1 MSDDSTPPLDTSSSL
16 VDLASDL
23 GDSQEVSKDL
33 QMLLQRGLHGA
44 KLPKAL
50 RSQKA
55 GEAFQSAFEVIGG
68 VTRLALWA
76 DKNPDKFYPLFA
88 RMIPQT
94 VAPVVAGL
102 PQTDTKN
109 KLDDMPWLTA
119 QRHTYKYQQ
128 SSDKLTIEDAKVKST
143 TPPEGD

>member
-1 MSDDSTPPLDTSSSL
+1 MADDFTPPLDQAAQL
-16 VDLASDL
+16 ADIASDL
-23 GDSQEVSKDL
+23 GDTGGISKDL
-33 QMLLQRGLHGA
+33 QLLLERGLHGA
-44 KLPKAL
+44 KLPKQL

-94 VAPVVAGL
+94 VAPVVAQL
-102 PQTDTKN
+102 PQTDNKG

-119 QRHTYKYQQ
+119 QRHLYKVAPAQ
-128 SSDKLTIEDAKVKST
+128 LDAPQDV
-143 TPPEGD
+143 TPKGE

>member
-1 MSDDSTPPLDTSSSL
+1 MDDPTAPPIDQAAQLADIASELSESDI
-16 VDLASDL
+16 
-23 GDSQEVSKDL
+23 SKDL
-33 QMLLQRGLHGA
+33 AMLLHRGLHGS
-44 KLPKAL
+44 KLPKQL
-50 RSQKA
+50 RSQRA

-102 PQTDTKN
+102 PQADNKG

-119 QRHTYKYQQ
+119 QRHLYKVQPAALENAT
-128 SSDKLTIEDAKVKST
+128 DV
-143 TPPEGD
+143 TPKDPD

>member
-1 MSDDSTPPLDTSSSL
+1 MSDDSTPPTFDSSSQ
-16 VDLASDL
+16 LADIASELGESDI
-23 GDSQEVSKDL
+23 SKDL
-33 QMLLQRGLHGA
+33 AMLLHRGLHGS
-44 KLPKAL
+44 KLPKQL
-50 RSQKA
+50 RNQKA

-119 QRHTYKYQQ
+119 QRHTYKYQA
-128 SSDKLTIEDAKVKST
+128 IEDAKVKN
-143 TPPEGD
+143 EQGD

>member
-1 MSDDSTPPLDTSSSL
+1 MFATHMADTPNPPLDTSAQL

-23 GDSQEVSKDL
+23 GDTEGISKDL

-102 PQTDTKN
+102 PQTDAKN
-109 KLDDMPWLTA
+109 RLDDMPWLTA
-119 QRHTYKYQQ
+119 QRHLYKVQPAA
-128 SSDKLTIEDAKVKST
+128 LEDATDAEVKT
-143 TPPEGD
+143 KAD